1 MLMKIRFSVL
11 SILLV
16 AGLSVHTMAQIPALV
31 VTPDDSTTEETEKE
45 TPKKKKPKEPEFQ
58 KLIEDYEMIEGLFT
72 IFKND
77 SEGNVYLEIKPEQ
90 FGVVYLMNLTRE
102 AGDGTLFGGAA
113 MLGYFPFYIEKIGKK
128 VQIIEKNVL
137 FRADDTGPMN
147 RALQRNLSNSLFA
160 SAKITSRPHPERG
173 SILVD
178 AEEIFLADVA
188 NVEHKSGEAKVGY
201 SFDKGNSYFSKIKS
215 YPLNTE
221 LEVTLHFK
229 SKKPHPIFTLADSKS
244 MFHRYHFSISALPK
258 TDYKPRIADDRL
270 GHFLTMY
277 QDYESV
283 LEDSPYQRF
292 INRWHL
298 EKSEPKF
305 DLSPPKQP
313 IVFWLENTI
322 PVEYRSAVSEGAL
335 LWNNAFEKIGFKDA
349 LVLKQMPDDADW
361 DPADARYNTIR
372 WMVEPGAG
380 YAAGPS
386 RANPFTGQIYDADI
400 RVSAD
405 IIRFYYRE
413 FDEFVTPISWAEAD
427 ISRFFPGIP
436 SQQINDPGAFV
447 YQCNFASGLRHQM
460 AFGWNLL
467 QARGKVSENDL
478 QQFLHD
484 AIVDLIVHE
493 VGHTLGLRHNF
504 KASTVYNLK
513 ELTNKSFT
521 QKNGLTGSVM
531 DYNPVNI
538 SPKGEP
544 QGNYFHTTLG
554 PYDYWAIEYAYKSFD
569 PNSKTSEKAL
579 LDKIAEKVAK
589 PEYQYGT
596 DEDALGFTTRGID
609 PSCTYWDLGNDS
621 FLFYKSRV
629 EMARELWKD
638 LPKYFEE
645 DGERYTKF
653 RLVFG
658 QGLIEFALASMNISK
673 FIGGIYNYRDHIGD
687 PNGRIPFD
695 VVTADKQ
702 REALDFL
709 IDNVFSENAFQF
721 SPDLLNKL
729 AAERFWDFEG
739 TVFRM
744 SRIDYPIHGIVQLL
758 QAIPL
763 FRLYDPIVLQRIN
776 DNELRFKKGGN
787 PFILPELFT
796 AIQEAA
802 WEELD
807 KGVMINSFRRELQ
820 RMHLSIL
827 IQLVTKDQSIFPH
840 DAISL
845 ARADL
850 VTIKEKIKNRMVSG
864 KLDAYTNAHLQ
875 EIDAKIKAA
884 LEAQANLEF

>member
-1 MLMKIRFSVL
+1 MVKSIREIGIALFLISGL
-11 SILLV
+11 SIQ
-16 AGLSVHTMAQIPALV
+16 SVAQIPALV
-31 VTPDDSTTEETEKE
+31 VTPDDTTKEDSEKE
-45 TPKKKKPKEPEFQ
+45 TSKKKKPKEPEFQ
-58 KLIEDYEMIEGLFT
+58 KLIEDYEKIEGLFA

-77 SEGNVYLEIKPEQ
+77 SEGKVYLEIRPEQ
-90 FGVVYLMNLTRE
+90 FGVIYLMNLTRE

-137 FRADDTGPMN
+137 FRAGDTGPMN

-160 SAKITSRPHPERG
+160 SAKIASQPHTESG

-178 AEEIFLADVA
+178 AEEIFLTDLAD
-188 NVEHKSGEAKVGY
+188 VEHKSGEAKIGY
-201 SFDKGNSYFSKIKS
+201 SFDKINSYFSKLKS
-215 YPLNTE
+215 FPQNTE

-229 SKKPHPIFTLADSKS
+229 SKKPHPIFTLADTRS
-244 MFHRYHFSISALPK
+244 MFHRYHYSISALPK

-283 LEDSPYQRF
+283 LKDSPYKRY

-305 DLSPPKQP
+305 ELSPPKQP
-313 IVFWLENTI
+313 ILFWLENTI
-322 PVEYRSAVSEGAL
+322 PVEYRSAVNEGVL
-335 LWNNAFEKIGFKDA
+335 LWNRAFEKIGFKDA
-349 LVLKQMPDDADW
+349 LVTKQMPDDADW

-427 ISRFFPGIP
+427 ISKFLQGIS
-436 SQQINDPGAFV
+436 SQQIIDPGSFA
-447 YQCNFASGLRHQM
+447 YQCNFAAGLRHQM
-460 AFGWNLL
+460 AFGWNFLT
-467 QARGKVSENDL
+467 ARDQVSDKDL

-504 KASTVYNLK
+504 KASTLHTLK
-513 ELTNKSFT
+513 QLSDKSFT
-521 QKNGLTGSVM
+521 QKNGLTASVM

-554 PYDYWAIEYAYKSFD
+554 PYDYWAIEYAYKPFD
-569 PNSKTSEKAL
+569 PNSKTSEKEFL
-579 LDKIAEKVAK
+579 EKIAEKVAK

-609 PSCTYWDLGNDS
+609 PSCTYWDLGKDS
-621 FLFYKSRV
+621 FLFYTSRV

-638 LPKYFEE
+638 LPKNFEE

-658 QGLIEFALASMNISK
+658 QGLTEFALASLNISK

-687 PNGRIPFD
+687 PNGRIPFE
-695 VVTADKQ
+695 VIAADKQ

-709 IDNVFSENAFQF
+709 IDNIFSEDAFQF

-729 AAERFWDFEG
+729 ASERFWDFEG

-744 SRIDYPIHGIVQLL
+744 SRIDFPIHGIVQLL

-776 DNELRFKKGGN
+776 DNELKFKKGER
-787 PFILPELFT
+787 PFILPELFSG
-796 AIQEAA
+796 IQEAIWA
-802 WEELD
+802 ELE
-807 KGVMINSFRRELQ
+807 KGNNINSFRRELQ

-827 IQLVTKDQSIFPH
+827 IQLITKDQSIFPN

-850 VTIKEKIKNRMVSG
+850 ITIREEIKNRIASG
-864 KLDAYTNAHLQ
+864 NLDAYTNAHLQ
-875 EIDAKIKAA
+875 EADAKIKAT
-884 LEAQANLEF
+884 LEAQAQLEF